1 MLRET
6 PLSVDQQ
13 LKPLADSDWLRLRA
27 SVPDDQ
33 ETLGWVFGLGE
44 KARVLA
50 PGEWTEDIQ
59 AKVRTMSGMYEESG

>member
-1 MLRET
+1 MEI
-6 PLSVDQQ
+6 PAHFCVEINI
-13 LKPLADSDWLRLRA
+13 
-27 SVPDDQ
+27 PDDQ